1 MTISDCLRIQLAGLV
16 AVYVIFAIVGS
27 FISWDIHMV
36 WVGNWDGLGRLLYAI
51 VGLLWSFKV
60 YEELFKED

>member
-16 AVYVIFAIVGS
+16 AVYVIFAVVGS
-27 FISWDIHMV
+27 FISWDIHMA